1 MQFLN
6 WSAFTSTHDKNMTCE
21 HVPEPWDLSASLRI
35 FAARK
40 GASVAPV
47 PGCSTQMQ
55 FSVEQTFSWD
65 HLWRPSLKTHNFR
78 HQGIISRILPNGNGF
93 VVCHLSCTSCPRN
106 PSLKKIHRNKIISR
120 FFKCPGGFFYPFHLN
135 SSLDRCRAPPR
146 MAKQLKTNLAVSLAS
161 WHLLFGSRRR
171 GRCGLWQGPFCPNE
185 HQPEHWKTD
194 RNADSDTWTW
204 IYSA

>member
-55 FSVEQTFSWD
+55 FSVEQNIQLGSFV
-65 HLWRPSLKTHNFR
+65 KTQFEDPQLQTSR
-78 HQGIISRILPNGNGF
+78 HHQQ
-93 VVCHLSCTSCPRN
+93 N
-106 PSLKKIHRNKIISR
+106 PSKWKWLRGVSPKLHLMPQKPILQKDPPKQDY
-120 FFKCPGGFFYPFHLN
+120 FKVF
-135 SSLDRCRAPPR
+135 
-146 MAKQLKTNLAVSLAS
+146 
-161 WHLLFGSRRR
+161 
-171 GRCGLWQGPFCPNE
+171 
-185 HQPEHWKTD
+185 
-194 RNADSDTWTW
+194 
-204 IYSA
+204 